1 MMNDQDKTNKGQVS
15 KLIIENKK
23 NAHELADASKAVSFK
38 NDKKGKHL
46 ETLIDSNVDNALELS
61 IASNKELT
69 AQNIEKEKQ
78 IEALIQAKEKAE
90 ESENLKSAFLANMY
104 HEIRTPMNGI
114 LGFANLLKEPGLIG
128 EKQQKYIKIV
138 EKSGARLLNTLNDIV
153 DMSKIHSGLVKV
165 NLNETNINKQIEK
178 IYNFF
183 KLEAESKGINFEYK
197 NSLPT
202 KKAFFLTDCEKIYA
216 ILIHLVKNALRNT
229 EKGSIEFGY
238 AGAKSATSKTELMFF
253 VKDTGIGIPKDR
265 QKAIFENFTQA
276 DVSDKMAQQGNGL
289 GLSITKA
296 YVTLLGGNIWA
307 ESAEGKGAK
316 FYFSLP
322 YRIDLE
328 EKLIHKMPFC

>member
-46 ETLIDSNVDNALELS
+46 ETLIDSNVDNAMELS

-90 ESENLKSAFLANMY
+90 ESDNLKSAFLANMY
-104 HEIRTPMNGI
+104 HEIRTPMNSI
-114 LGFANLLKEPGLIG
+114 LGFANLLNEPGLIG

-183 KLEAESKGINFEYK
+183 KPEAETKGLNFVYK

-202 KKAFFLTDCEKIYA
+202 KEAFFLTDCEKIYA
-216 ILIHLVKNALRNT
+216 ILIHLVKNALKNT

-238 AGAKSATSKTELMFF
+238 AGAKSATNKTELMFF

-265 QKAIFENFTQA
+265 QKAIFENFTQTA
-276 DVSDKMAQQGNGL
+276 VSDKMAQQGNGL

-296 YVTLLGGNIWA
+296 YVTLLGGKIWA
-307 ESAEGKGAK
+307 ESDEGKGAK

-328 EKLIHKMPFC
+328 DKLIEKMPFC

>member
-1 MMNDQDKTNKGQVS
+1 MNDQDKTNKGQVS

-23 NAHELADASKAVSFK
+23 NAHELADTSKAVSFK

-46 ETLIDSNVDNALELS
+46 ETLIDSNVDNAMELS

-90 ESENLKSAFLANMY
+90 ESDNLKSAFLANMY
-104 HEIRTPMNGI
+104 HEIRTPMNSI
-114 LGFANLLKEPGLIG
+114 LGFANLFNEPGLIG

-183 KLEAESKGINFEYK
+183 KPEAETKGLNFVYK

-202 KKAFFLTDCEKIYA
+202 KEAFFLTDCEKIYA
-216 ILIHLVKNALRNT
+216 ILIHLVKNALKNT

-238 AGAKSATSKTELMFF
+238 AGAKSATNKTELMFF

-265 QKAIFENFTQA
+265 QKAIFENFTQTA
-276 DVSDKMAQQGNGL
+276 VSDKMAQQGNGL

-296 YVTLLGGNIWA
+296 YVTLLGGKIWA
-307 ESAEGKGAK
+307 ESDEGKGAK

-328 EKLIHKMPFC
+328 DKLIEKMPFC

>member
-1 MMNDQDKTNKGQVS
+1 MNDQDKTNKGQVS

-23 NAHELADASKAVSFK
+23 NAHELADTSKAVSFK

-46 ETLIDSNVDNALELS
+46 ETLIDSNVDNAMELS

-90 ESENLKSAFLANMY
+90 ESDNLKSAFLANMY
-104 HEIRTPMNGI
+104 HEIRTPMNSI
-114 LGFANLLKEPGLIG
+114 LGFANLLNEPGLIG

-183 KLEAESKGINFEYK
+183 KPEAETKGLNFVYK

-202 KKAFFLTDCEKIYA
+202 KEAFFLTDCEKIYA
-216 ILIHLVKNALRNT
+216 ILIHLVKNALKNT

-238 AGAKSATSKTELMFF
+238 AGAKSATNKTELMFF

-265 QKAIFENFTQA
+265 QKAIFENFTQTA
-276 DVSDKMAQQGNGL
+276 VSDKMAQQGNGL

-296 YVTLLGGNIWA
+296 YVTLLGGKIWA
-307 ESAEGKGAK
+307 ESDEGKGAK

-328 EKLIHKMPFC
+328 DKLIEKMPFC